1 MSTDPLKQSE
11 PASFVAGWVRAVLL
25 TGVLVGGAVL
35 AIGLALVFAQ
45 RVERPDTDA
54 VSIAAVIKGAL
65 HGEPVAM
72 LYTGLAILILTP
84 VARVA
89 ILALGW
95 SLAGERR
102 FAATALL
109 VLSLLCLSMWLSTG

>member
-1 MSTDPLKQSE
+1 MASSPIK
-11 PASFVAGWVRAVLL
+11 PAAPAPFVAKWVRAVLL
-25 TGVLVGGAVL
+25 TGVIFGGTVL
-35 AIGLALVFAQ
+35 AVGLALAFALH
-45 RVERPDTDA
+45 VERPDSDA
-54 VSIAAVIKGAL
+54 VSIGAVMKGAIQ
-65 HGEPVAM
+65 GEPVAM

-102 FAATALL
+102 FAATAII
-109 VLSLLCLSMWLSTG
+109 VLSLLCLSMWVGSG

>member
-1 MSTDPLKQSE
+1 MSTCPIKPAASE
-11 PASFVAGWVRAVLL
+11 PFVAKWVRAVLL
-25 TGVLVGGAVL
+25 TGVIVGGTVMAVGL
-35 AIGLALVFAQ
+35 GLAFAMH
-45 RVERPDTDA
+45 VERPDNDA
-54 VSIAAVIKGAL
+54 VSIGAVMKGAL
-65 HGEPVAM
+65 QGEPVAM

-102 FAATALL
+102 FAVTALI
-109 VLSLLCLSMWLSTG
+109 VLSLLCVSMWVGSG

>member
-1 MSTDPLKQSE
+1 MSTSPLKNSE
-11 PASFVAGWVRAVLL
+11 PASFVAGWVRAVLR
-25 TGVLVGGAVL
+25 TGVIVGGTVM
-35 AIGLALVFAQ
+35 AIGLTLVFALH
-45 RVERPDTDA
+45 VEAPNEDA
-54 VSIAAVIKGAL
+54 VSIFATVKGAL
-65 HGEPVAM
+65 KGEPVPM
-72 LYTGLAILILTP
+72 LYAGLAILILTP

-109 VLSLLCLSMWLSTG
+109 VFSLLCLSMWLGTG

>member
-1 MSTDPLKQSE
+1 MSTGPMKHSE
-11 PASFVAGWVRAVLL
+11 PAPFVARWVRAVLL
-25 TGVLVGGAVL
+25 TGVIVGGTVL
-35 AIGLALVFAQ
+35 ALGLGLVFAL

-54 VSIAAVIKGAL
+54 VSIGAVVNGAL
-65 HGEPVAM
+65 QGEPVAM

-102 FAATALL
+102 FAAIALV
-109 VLSLLCLSMWLSTG
+109 VLSLLCLSMWLGSG